1 LPLHLHLAAWL
12 VLRLRVAPYPAL
24 FGRAVRRFRRLP
36 RFLVL
41 WLCRRWIFELPRI
54 SHPHTS
60 LVSLIRRVAP
70 LPHALLRR
78 PLTRNLGCPSFRISG
93 LAGDGAPSRL
103 VSRIL
108 RRCRVTDLQV
118 APNSGLSVSPMI
130 LPRVAPHPDLP
141 APADGPPEFPL
152 GSAPSGCACGRTFES
167 PRISAPTGL
176 ASSVNFRVAPALY
189 PSGCAD
195 RLISRSP

>member
-1 LPLHLHLAAWL
+1 LASVASPGFP
-12 VLRLRVAPYPAL
+12 VLRILWPRRATIPQVAPLPRPLAVPAMDHRVAPNLASSSP
-24 FGRAVRRFRRLP
+24 
-36 RFLVL
+36 
-41 WLCRRWIFELPRI
+41 
-54 SHPHTS
+54 
-60 LVSLIRRVAP
+60 LVSVIPRVAP
-70 LPHALLRR
+70 FPHALLRR
-78 PLTRNLGCPSFRISG
+78 PLTQNLGCPAFCVSG

-103 VSRIL
+103 ESRIL
-108 RRCRVTDLQV
+108 RRCRVTDHQV

-130 LPRVAPHPDLP
+130 FPQVAPLPDLP
-141 APADGPPEFPL
+141 APADGRPEFPL
-152 GSAPSGCACGRTFES
+152 GSAPSGCASGSIFES